1 MQAPTVCNCGS
12 ARGTRRA
19 AQADSR
25 EGSSNAPLQRRH
37 QGSGEGRPSGGVP
50 LALFP
55 DSQEGRRSSAGLGL
69 KRLKSVPATPPVQ
82 NAHGSKS
89 TTGHKSRR
97 LVCHGRPQGRLFPN
111 TDLERALALPSVPIR
126 GQNIRVHGPSVW
138 DLSGTSYVHEVYGRS
153 SRTPSSARPQG
164 PQLFRRLAG
173 MCPVRTDVPRP
184 HFQVAAAHQRVGAAQ
199 QRKEEQTGTIA
210 GHSVPWHDPGL
221 QGSINLP
228 NRTAERGHK
237 GLPPPLSPQ
246 RKGELEVVS
255 PSDGPDGS
263 HGPDSPTQ
271 PFTHAAGAAVSAEV
285 GLRPTDFHVDQSLGD
300 TTTLCGPSLVE
311 APTEFAKGQQ
321 AGPRDTSTTPGNG
334 CLTGRLGGCACWPRG
349 PGCLVQ
355 QTVDSTHQCPRAPG
369 DSRCAHAIPPTPSGP
384 SCTCQ
389 DRQYSGSSLC
399 QQAGRAGLSPLR
411 AAGPRAVD
419 MGLSEVSLSESHLP
433 ARSSEH
439 SGRLV
444 VQGGPSA
451 RRVEAPSGGCCADL
465 APLRDGRGRPVR
477 LQGDNSLPDV
487 LLPWEGQPTTGDG
500 CSSSP
505 VASRPAVRL
514 SPFHPSPPAAV
525 EDPVRESGGDLGGP
539 ELASHAMVLRDRT
552 TLERDSLGAPCAE
565 RPVAAGTRHLV
576 SSLPTGPEAVG
587 MAPDRAEFRAL
598 GFSEPVIQTLESAR
612 APSTRAAYAFR
623 WGMFTSWCEVHRVH
637 PLVSTAQHI
646 LQFLQEQLAQGK
658 SAATL
663 RGMVAAIKAS
673 RVGNW
678 SLSERC
684 CTLISQFLKGAQ
696 RQTVRPKTPMV
707 PPWDLDRVLGAL
719 QHAPFEPIET
729 VELKWLSLKTALL
742 LAVCS
747 ARRIGEL
754 HALSVHRECCRLLP
768 GNAGVVLRPN
778 PAFLP
783 KVLSDAN
790 RNQTIELSPLPP
802 TLEEDGTGYRASALC
817 PVRALLCYMER
828 TSSVRKTD
836 QLFVCFKTERLGEPL
851 SKSRLS
857 RWVVEAIRQAY
868 TDTEGPTLP
877 GLRAHSTRGMATSW
891 ALWRGASLQ
900 EICKAA
906 TWSTASTFAKYYSLN
921 IAASP
926 SFGERVLAATRP

>member
-1 MQAPTVCNCGS
+1 MASSSTHVCVACNITLPMEDGHDKCIACLGS
-12 ARGTRRA
+12 QHAEAARADPAACMDCFIMPLRTREARAHFFTGRQSHSHSGDDRAGKRQRLQSPDREDCRSFLPPEYSGGERDEDAISLFPSEEEGVLTPGRESQGQRASTGTESSSVLQERPAVSQLQEVLNRA
-19 AQADSR
+19 AVALDITLPEDPLLPVSR
-25 EGSSNAPLQRRH
+25 FEERDAP
-37 QGSGEGRPSGGVP
+37 RPAWARVP
-50 LALFP
+50 LLP
-55 DSQEGRRSSAGLGL
+55 DFEAEVLAQFHTPARACRWSS
-69 KRLKSVPATPPVQ
+69 V
-82 NAHGSKS
+82 
-89 TTGHKSRR
+89 SRR
-97 LVCHGRPQGRLFPN
+97 LANPPRSRPRFQPADRTSLIRLPVEPTAMFGSG
-111 TDLERALALPSVPIR
+111 ALTML
-126 GQNIRVHGPSVW
+126 
-138 DLSGTSYVHEVYGRS
+138 
-153 SRTPSSARPQG
+153 
-164 PQLFRRLAG
+164 
-173 MCPVRTDVPRP
+173 
-184 HFQVAAAHQRVGAAQ
+184 
-199 QRKEEQTGTIA
+199 
-210 GHSVPWHDPGL
+210 
-221 QGSINLP
+221 
-228 NRTAERGHK
+228 
-237 GLPPPLSPQ
+237 
-246 RKGELEVVS
+246 
-255 PSDGPDGS
+255 
-263 HGPDSPTQ
+263 
-271 PFTHAAGAAVSAEV
+271 
-285 GLRPTDFHVDQSLGD
+285 
-300 TTTLCGPSLVE
+300 
-311 APTEFAKGQQ
+311 QQ
-321 AGPRDTSTTPGNG
+321 A
-334 CLTGRLGGCACWPRG
+334 
-349 PGCLVQ
+349 Q
-355 QTVDSTHQCPRAPG
+355 
-369 DSRCAHAIPPTPSGP
+369 
-384 SCTCQ
+384 
-389 DRQYSGSSLC
+389 
-399 QQAGRAGLSPLR
+399 
-411 AAGPRAVD
+411 
-419 MGLSEVSLSESHLP
+419 E
-433 ARSSEH
+433 
-439 SGRLV
+439 
-444 VQGGPSA
+444 A
-451 RRVEAPSGGCCADL
+451 RR
-465 APLRDGRGRPVR
+465 
-477 LQGDNSLPDV
+477 
-487 LLPWEGQPTTGDG
+487 
-500 CSSSP
+500 
-505 VASRPAVRL
+505 
-514 SPFHPSPPAAV
+514 
-525 EDPVRESGGDLGGP
+525 
-539 ELASHAMVLRDRT
+539 
-552 TLERDSLGAPCAE
+552 
-565 RPVAAGTRHLV
+565 
-576 SSLPTGPEAVG
+576 
-587 MAPDRAEFRAL
+587 
-598 GFSEPVIQTLESAR
+598 
-612 APSTRAAYAFR
+612 YA
-623 WGMFTSWCEVHRVH
+623 T
-637 PLVSTAQHI
+637 QHI

-790 RNQTIELSPLPP
+790 LNQTIELSPLPP